1 MPTFCGCRANTVQ
14 VDEVYEM
21 AGRTR
26 VVQLL
31 RQLEKATCSC
41 PAHSQTYHQGSGHAS
56 CGRATDYAFEMACS
70 NIRYGEGVTREIG
83 MDLQNL
89 GARNVCL
96 MTDSNLTRLP
106 PVKAVLDSL
115 AKHGVT
121 YKCYD
126 KVRVEPT
133 DASFKEAIGF
143 AKGGA
148 FDAYVAVGGG
158 SVIDTCKAANLYACH
173 PEADFLD
180 FVNAPIG
187 KGKPITGPLK
197 PLIAVPTTAGTG
209 SETTGVAIFDYE
221 ALKAKTGI
229 ASRAIRPTLGM
240 VDPLHTLHMPQR
252 VAANSGFDVLC
263 HALESYTALPY
274 SMRSPCPPNP
284 ISRPAYQ
291 GSNPVSDVWSRHAL
305 HIVAKFMKRAVR
317 DPEDLKARSS
327 MHLASVF
334 AGIGFGNAGVHLC
347 HGMSYPIAGN
357 VKTFKAK
364 GYNVDHPLVP
374 HGLSVV
380 LTSPAV
386 FTFTATMCPERHLEA
401 AQILGVDV
409 SAAKKED
416 AGLVLAD
423 TLRQFLYD
431 LEVDDGLGA
440 IGYTKEDIPALV
452 KGTIP
457 QERVTK
463 LSPRSHTEE
472 DLANLFE
479 ASMRLY

>member
-1 MPTFCGCRANTVQ
+1 
-14 VDEVYEM
+14 M
-21 AGRTR
+21 AGRSR
-26 VVQLL
+26 AAHLL
-31 RQLEKATCSC
+31 RQLAGAACRC
-41 PAHSQTYHQGSGHAS
+41 PAHSHMYSAHTYLQGPGHA
-56 CGRATDYAFEMACS
+56 CGRKTDYAFEMACS

-96 MTDSNLTRLP
+96 MTDRNLSRLP
-106 PVKAVLDSL
+106 PVTAVLDSL
-115 AKHGVT
+115 AKHGVK
-121 YKCYD
+121 YECYNS
-126 KVRVEPT
+126 VRVEPT
-133 DASFKEAIGF
+133 DSSFKAAIDF
-143 AKGGA
+143 AKKRD

-173 PEADFLD
+173 PEAEFLD

-187 KGKPITGPLK
+187 KGKPVTGSLK

-209 SETTGVAIFDYE
+209 SETTGVAIFDFE
-221 ALKAKTGI
+221 DLKAKTGI
-229 ASRAIRPTLGM
+229 ANRSLRPTLGM
-240 VDPLHTLHMPQR
+240 VDPLHTLHMPAR

-274 SMRSPCPPNP
+274 NMRSPCPDNP

-291 GSNPVSDVWSRHAL
+291 GSNPVSDVWARHAL
-305 HIVAKFMKRAVR
+305 HMVAKYLKRAVR
-317 DPEDLKARSS
+317 DPSDVEARSN

-357 VKTFKAK
+357 VKNHKAK
-364 GYNVDHPLVP
+364 GYSVDHPLVP

-386 FTFTATMCPERHLEA
+386 FAFTASMCPERHLEA
-401 AQILGVDV
+401 AEILGADV
-409 SAAKKED
+409 RKVKRKD
-416 AGLVLAD
+416 AGCVLAD
-423 TLRQFLYD
+423 TLRNFLYD
-431 LEVDDGLGA
+431 LEVEDGLSA
-440 IGYTKEDIPALV
+440 IGYVKEDIPALV

-463 LSPRSHTEE
+463 LAPRSHTEE
-472 DLANLFE
+472 DLTDLFA
-479 ASMRLY
+479 ASMKLY

>member
-1 MPTFCGCRANTVQ
+1 
-14 VDEVYEM
+14 M
-21 AGRTR
+21 AGRNR
-26 VVQLL
+26 VVHLL
-31 RQLEKATCSC
+31 RQLENAACSC
-41 PAHSQTYHQGSGHAS
+41 PAHSQTFHQGSGHTS
-56 CGRATDYAFEMACS
+56 CGRTTDYAFEMACS

-96 MTDSNLTRLP
+96 MTDRNLSRLP
-106 PVKAVLDSL
+106 PVTAVLESL

-121 YKCYD
+121 YKFYD
-126 KVRVEPT
+126 RVRVEPT
-133 DASFKEAIGF
+133 DDSFKDAIAF
-143 AKGGA
+143 ARESA
-148 FDAYVAVGGG
+148 FDAYIAVGGG

-187 KGKPITGPLK
+187 KGKPVTGTVK

-209 SETTGVAIFDYE
+209 SETTGVAIFDFE

-229 ASRAIRPTLGM
+229 ASRAIRPMLGM
-240 VDPLHTLHMPQR
+240 VDPLHTLHMPPR

-274 SMRSPCPPNP
+274 NMRSPGPPNP
-284 ISRPAYQ
+284 INRPAYQ

-317 DPEDLKARSS
+317 DPEDLEARSS

-357 VKTFKAK
+357 VKTFRAE
-364 GYNVDHPLVP
+364 GYNVDHPIVP

-401 AQILGVDV
+401 AQILGADV
-409 SAAKKED
+409 SNAKRED

-431 LEVDDGLGA
+431 LEVDDGLA
-440 IGYTKEDIPALV
+440 AVGYTKEDIPALV
-452 KGTIP
+452 KGTLP

-472 DLANLFE
+472 DLAHLFE

>member
-1 MPTFCGCRANTVQ
+1 
-14 VDEVYEM
+14 M
-21 AGRTR
+21 AGRDR
-26 VVQLL
+26 IVHLL
-31 RQLEKATCSC
+31 RQLEKAACRC
-41 PAHSQTYHQGSGHAS
+41 PAHSQTYHQGSGHVS
-56 CGRATDYAFEMACS
+56 CGRTTDYAFEMACS

-96 MTDSNLTRLP
+96 MTDRNLSRLP
-106 PVKAVLDSL
+106 PVSAVLDSL

-133 DASFKEAIGF
+133 DASFKEAIDF
-143 AKGGA
+143 AKKGS
-148 FDAYVAVGGG
+148 FDVYVAVGGG

-187 KGKPITGPLK
+187 RGKPITQPLK

-209 SETTGVAIFDYE
+209 SETTGVAIFDFE

-229 ASRAIRPTLGM
+229 ASRAIKPTLGM

-263 HALESYTALPY
+263 HALESYTAIPY
-274 SMRSPCPPNP
+274 NLRSPCPPNP
-284 ISRPAYQ
+284 INRPAYQ

-305 HIVAKFMKRAVR
+305 HVVAKFMKRAVK
-317 DPEDLKARSS
+317 DPEDLEARSS

-357 VKTFKAK
+357 VKTFRAK
-364 GYNVDHPLVP
+364 DYGVEHPIVP

-386 FTFTATMCPERHLEA
+386 FTFTASMCPERHLEA
-401 AQILGVDV
+401 AQILGADV
-409 SAAKKED
+409 SNTKRED
-416 AGLVLAD
+416 AGRVLSD

-431 LEVDDGLGA
+431 LEVEDGLGA

-452 KGTIP
+452 QGTIP

-472 DLANLFE
+472 DLADLFE
-479 ASMRLY
+479 ASLKIY